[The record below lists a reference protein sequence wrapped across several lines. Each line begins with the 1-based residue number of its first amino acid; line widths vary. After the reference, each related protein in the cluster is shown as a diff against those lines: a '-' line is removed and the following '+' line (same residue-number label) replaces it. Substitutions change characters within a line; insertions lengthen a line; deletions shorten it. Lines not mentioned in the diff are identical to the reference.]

1 MPEYSA
7 KDTAHWKKFG
17 LWLRSQRENAAMS
30 RSELSKATGGQVST
44 STLTNYE
51 LGGRTVQGSW
61 IVQKP
66 TDDSLIAIAKALQLP
81 AEEVFAKAG
90 IKPTWPLEDRRP
102 ASMFKTSS
110 SEGDVTME
118 RFGMS
123 MNEIGEA
130 LQAMKAMQVQMNE
143 MREVLVALVESQTP
157 QKEDPIE
164 KFLKTRRS

>member
-1 MPEYSA
+1 MSEYST
-7 KDTAHWKKFG
+7 KEVAHWKKFG
-17 LWLRSQRENAAMS
+17 LWLRSQRENAGMS
-30 RSELSKATGGQVST
+30 RAELSKATGAQVSM

-66 TDDSLIAIAKALQLP
+66 TDDSLIAIARALQLP

-102 ASMFKTSS
+102 PSMFKTTSPD
-110 SEGDVTME
+110 GDAAME

-130 LQAMKAMQVQMNE
+130 LQAMKSMQTQMNE
-143 MREVLVALVESQTP
+143 MREVLVALVESQAPT
-157 QKEDPIE
+157 KEDPIE